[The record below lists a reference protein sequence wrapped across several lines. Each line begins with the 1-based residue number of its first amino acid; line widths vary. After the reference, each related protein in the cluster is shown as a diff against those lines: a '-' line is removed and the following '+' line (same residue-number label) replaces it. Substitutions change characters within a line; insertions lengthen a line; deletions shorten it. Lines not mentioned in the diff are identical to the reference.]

1 MKKIGIMTTGGDCS
15 GLNAAIM
22 RLVAGGIRRG
32 YQMFGI
38 LDGTDGLIENPPA
51 IIKFDDNLPPPEY
64 IRMSGSF
71 LKNGN
76 AKAENFNTAA
86 RAGKL
91 KDFQSKLKKSIE
103 KLDMDALILI
113 GGNGSLSLAHNNRH
127 VYSNVQIV
135 CIPKTI
141 DMDIPLTERT
151 IGFDTAVQGLTAFC
165 DQLMQTARSHHRWF
179 VVQSMGRDTGHLA
192 LHAGV
197 AVGASAIL
205 IPEIKFSMNTLTKH
219 LKNSP
224 RDYGVIVVAEGIKMR
239 GHSGEAADMVARELK
254 KNGFA
259 VRTAFPEH
267 IQRVGDT
274 TAADRIL
281 TSRFADAALSAIENN
296 ETYVMTALVDGV
308 AKSVPLTDMFNS
320 GEVSSDPTIPDLNV
334 SNSFVP
340 LSSPLLTAAISMGA
354 YVGEI
359 KK

>member
-15 GLNAAIM
+15 GLNATIIQ
-22 RLVAGGIRRG
+22 LVLGGIRRG

-38 LDGTDGLIENPPA
+38 LDGTDGLTETPPA
-51 IIKFDDNLPPPEY
+51 VIKFDDNMPPTEY

-71 LKNGN
+71 IKNGN
-76 AKAENFNTAA
+76 ATAENFNTAA

-91 KDFQSKLKKSIE
+91 KEFQNKIKKSVE
-103 KLDMDALILI
+103 KLELDALILI
-113 GGNGSLSLAHNNRH
+113 GGNGSLSLVNNNRH

-141 DMDIPLTERT
+141 DMDIPLTEKT
-151 IGFDTAVQGLTAFC
+151 IGFDTAVQSLTVFC

-205 IPEIKFSMNTLTKH
+205 IPEIKFSTEALTKH
-219 LKNSP
+219 LKKSS
-224 RDYGVIVVAEGIKMR
+224 RDYGIIIVAEGVKMR
-239 GHSGEAADMVARELK
+239 GHSGEAAEMIARELK
-254 KNGFA
+254 KKGFA

-281 TSRFADAALSAIENN
+281 AARFADAALNSIENN
-296 ETYVMTALVDGV
+296 ETYIMTALVDGIV
-308 AKSVPLTDMFNS
+308 KSVSLSEMVAS
-320 GEVSSDPTIPDLNV
+320 GEISMDPTIPDLKV

-340 LSSPLLTAAISMGA
+340 LNSPLLSAAVSIGT
-354 YVGEI
+354 YVGEV
-359 KK
+359 K

>member
-15 GLNAAIM
+15 GLNATIM

-38 LDGTDGLIENPPA
+38 LDGTDGLTETPPSV
-51 IIKFDDNLPPPEY
+51 IKFDDNLPSPEY

-76 AKAENFNTAA
+76 ATAENFNTAA

-91 KDFQSKLKKSIE
+91 KEFQNKIKKSIE
-103 KLDMDALILI
+103 KLDLDALVLI
-113 GGNGSLSLAHNNRH
+113 GGNGSLSLAHNNH
-127 VYSNVQIV
+127 GVYSNVQIV

-141 DMDIPLTERT
+141 DMDIPLTDKT
-151 IGFDTAVQGLTAFC
+151 IGFDTAVQGLTEFC

-197 AVGASAIL
+197 AVGAYAIL
-205 IPEIKFSMNTLTKH
+205 IPEIKFSTEALVKH
-219 LKNSP
+219 IKKSP
-224 RDYGVIVVAEGIKMR
+224 RDYGIIIVAEGVKMR
-239 GHSGEAADMVARELK
+239 GHSGEAADMVARELT

-281 TSRFADAALSAIENN
+281 ASRFADVALDAIDNN

-308 AKSVPLTDMFNS
+308 VKSVPLSQMFAS
-320 GEVSSDPTIPDLNV
+320 GEVSPDPKIPNLSV

-340 LSSPLLTAAISMGA
+340 LDSPLLSAALSQGA
-354 YVGEI
+354 YVGEM

>member
-15 GLNAAIM
+15 GLNTAII
-22 RLVAGGIRRG
+22 RLITGGIRRG

-38 LDGTDGLIENPPA
+38 LDGTDGLTENPPA
-51 IIKFDDNLPPPEY
+51 VIKFDVNLPPIEY
-64 IRMSGSF
+64 LRMSGSF

-76 AKAENFNTAA
+76 ATAENFNTAA

-91 KDFQSKLKKSIE
+91 KEFQNKLKKSIE
-103 KLDMDALILI
+103 KLNFDALILI
-113 GGNGSLSLAHNNRH
+113 GGNGSISLAHNNRH

-141 DMDIPLTERT
+141 DMDIPLTDRT
-151 IGFDTAVQGLTAFC
+151 IGFDTAVQGLTEFC

-192 LHAGV
+192 LHSGM

-205 IPEIKFSMNTLTKH
+205 IPEIKFSIDALSKR
-219 LKNSP
+219 LKDSP
-224 RDYGVIVVAEGIKMR
+224 RDYGIIIVSEGVKLR
-239 GHSGEAADMVARELK
+239 GHSGEAADMVARELSK
-254 KNGFA
+254 KGFA

-281 TSRFADAALSAIENN
+281 ATRFADAALDSIENN
-296 ETYVMTALVDGV
+296 ETYVMMALVDDKV
-308 AKSVPLTDMFNS
+308 KSVPLNEMFTS
-320 GEVSSDPTIPDLNV
+320 GEVTMDPTIPDLTV

-340 LSSPLLTAAISMGA
+340 LDSPLLTTAVSMGV

-359 KK
+359 K